1 MYSTTAYL
9 YQQKQQVLLIDT
21 SGVGESFKRRW
32 QPVYAKNLKIHRGVD
47 NVILFEF
54 VNQDEKP
61 VNISGSTITF
71 RLISTNGDIL
81 LLSKDLE
88 ILSATTGRAKVTLLS
103 TELDTIDAQPVGWSL
118 DRNTVTS
125 ELYEPVFTNAYS
137 GGRGTADVVDSVY
150 PAFVPSEIM
159 TVPTQPQITASNPN
173 RNHTSAVYVQGRPLV
188 TFQMTFDNFSGNV
201 KAQGSSTQLGPWYDI
216 GDQKQYVNQVKRDY
230 FNVEGYHNYVR
241 FEVNQYGYSA
251 KVGNILVSGGTVTNV
266 TMNNQGSQWIST
278 PFPNIDI
285 VGEGTGATAYA
296 VASPSSGA
304 ITSAVVVTGGEGY
317 VNNPNAAV
325 NNGFITSIAYR

>member
-9 YQQKQQVLLIDT
+9 YQQRQQVILIDT
-21 SGVGESFKRRW
+21 SGAYFDRRW

-54 VNQDEKP
+54 VNQDQKP
-61 VNISGSTITF
+61 VNITGSTITF

-88 ILSATTGRAKVTLLS
+88 ILSAAYGRAKVTLLS
-103 TELDTIDAQPVGWSL
+103 TELDTVDAQPVGWSL
-118 DRNTVTS
+118 ERNTATS

-159 TVPTQPQITASNPN
+159 TVPTNPEISQSDPN
-173 RNHTSAVYVQGRPLV
+173 RNHTSAVYTQGRDLV
-188 TFQMTFDNFSGNV
+188 TFQMDFDNFSGNV
-201 KAQGSSTQLGPWYDI
+201 KAQGSSTQLGPWYDV
-216 GDQKQYVNQVKRDY
+216 GSQRQYINRIARDY
-230 FNVEGYHNYVR
+230 WNVEGYHNYLR
-241 FEVNQYGYSA
+241 FEVNQYGYKA
-251 KVGNILVSGGTVTNV
+251 KIGNAVVSGGTVTNV
-266 TMNNQGSQWIST
+266 TMNNSGSQWIST
-278 PFPNIDI
+278 PFPNVDF
-285 VGEGTGATAYA
+285 VGEGTGAEGFA
-296 VASPSSGA
+296 VATASGNV
-304 ITSAVVVTGGEGY
+304 SAVTVTAGGAGY
-317 VNNPNAAV
+317 VNNPNAKI

>member
-21 SGVGESFKRRW
+21 SGVGDAFKRRW
-32 QPVYAKNLKIHRGVD
+32 QPVYTKNLKIHRGVD

-88 ILSATTGRAKVTLLS
+88 ILNATSGRAKITLLS
-103 TELDTIDAQPVGWSL
+103 TELDSIDAQPVGWSL

-125 ELYEPVFTNAYS
+125 ELYQPVFTDAYS
-137 GGRGTADVVDSVY
+137 GGRGKADVLDSVY

-159 TVPTQPQITASNPN
+159 TVPTQPEKSLSDPN

-216 GDQKQYVNQVKRDY
+216 GSQRQYINQVKRDH
-230 FNVEGYHNYVR
+230 FNVEGYHNYLR
-241 FEVNQYGYSA
+241 FEVNQYGYKA
-251 KVGNILVSGGTVTNV
+251 KVGNVLVSGGEVTNV
-266 TMNNQGSQWIST
+266 TINNQGSQWIST

-296 VASPSSGA
+296 TASAGTLSG
-304 ITSAVVVTGGEGY
+304 AVVVTAGEGY
-317 VNNPNAAV
+317 VNNPNASV